1 MDSKQI
7 IEAFTLLSKDKNVE
21 KTYLASIIED
31 IFKSMLLKKYG
42 EENEDIFSIIVNM
55 ERGDIEIFHEKLV
68 VDVVKDEVRE
78 ISIEDAIKTDDTLI
92 TGEMYIDIIN
102 PDSFGRRLISHAKQ
116 HLSTRIKDIEKES
129 IYNDFNNKIDS
140 IYSGYVH
147 QIQRDRIFV
156 TDNNKIEI
164 ILPKTEQIYNDHF
177 KRGDQ
182 IRGLIKSVDIKFGKS
197 PEIIMSRT
205 SNVFLQKLFEL
216 EVPEIEDGIIE
227 IKNIARAPGDRSKIV
242 VFSSDR
248 RIDAVGACV
257 GMKGSR
263 IQSVV
268 RELNGE
274 KIDIINF
281 SEQPALIISR
291 ALSPAKP
298 IDLYIDENKK
308 IAVAIF
314 NDDELAMAIGRNGSN
329 LKLTESVTGFTIEA
343 KSESQHSLSKSLN
356 ISDLSNL
363 TDKFKK
369 LLIENNIND
378 TATFLKTEKDI
389 LLSLK
394 GLGEKT
400 LEKITLSIKDELK
413 KNN

>member
-7 IEAFTLLSKDKNVE
+7 IEAFTLVAKEKNVE
-21 KTYLASIIED
+21 KTYLTSIIED

-42 EENEDIFSIIVNM
+42 EENEGIFSIIVNM
-55 ERGDIEIFHEKLV
+55 ERGDIEIFHEKTV
-68 VDVVKDEVRE
+68 VDVVKNEVTE
-78 ISIEDAIKTDDTLI
+78 ISIEDAIKTDDTLVV
-92 TGEMYIDIIN
+92 GEMYIDIIN

-129 IYNDFNNKIDS
+129 IYNDFNNKIDT

-164 ILPKTEQIYNDHF
+164 ILPKSEQIYNDHF

-182 IRGLIKSVDIKFGKS
+182 IRGLIKTVDLKFGKS

-205 SNVFLQKLFEL
+205 SDTFLQKLFEL

-242 VFSSDR
+242 VYSSDR

-274 KIDIINF
+274 KIDIINY

-308 IAVAIF
+308 LAVAIF
-314 NDDELAMAIGRNGSN
+314 NDDELAIAIGRNGSN
-329 LKLTESVTGFTIEA
+329 LKLTESVTGYTIEA
-343 KSESQHSLSKSLN
+343 KSESQHSLSKNLK
-356 ISDLSNL
+356 IKDLTTVSEKLRNVL
-363 TDKFKK
+363 IDNKIKDTTEFFNTNDEDLLKF
-369 LLIENNIND
+369 
-378 TATFLKTEKDI
+378 
-389 LLSLK
+389 K

-400 LEKITLSIKDELK
+400 LEKLTLNIKEELK
-413 KNN
+413 NS

>member
-21 KTYLASIIED
+21 KTYLSSIIED

-42 EENEDIFSIIVNM
+42 EEHEDVFSIIVNM
-55 ERGDIEIFHEKLV
+55 ERGDIEIFHEKTV
-68 VDVVKDEVRE
+68 VDIVKDEVTE
-78 ISIEDAIKTDDTLI
+78 ISIEDAIKTDDTLVV
-92 TGEMYIDIIN
+92 GEMYIDIIN

-129 IYNDFNNKIDS
+129 IYNDFNNKVDT

-164 ILPKTEQIYNDHF
+164 ILPKSEQIYNDHF

-182 IRGLIKSVDIKFGKS
+182 IRGLIKSVDLKFGKS

-205 SNVFLQKLFEL
+205 SNTFLQKLFEL

-242 VFSSDR
+242 VHSSDR

-274 KIDIINF
+274 KIDIINY

-298 IDLYIDENKK
+298 IDLYIDENKRL
-308 IAVAIF
+308 AVAIF
-314 NDDELAMAIGRNGSN
+314 NDDELAIAIGRNGSN
-329 LKLTESVTGFTIEA
+329 LKLTESVTGYTIEA
-343 KSESQHSLSKSLN
+343 KSETQHSLSKNIKIKDLKN
-356 ISDLSNL
+356 ISEKFKNL
-363 TDKFKK
+363 LIDNKIKETSEFLNTDK
-369 LLIENNIND
+369 E
-378 TATFLKTEKDI
+378 I
-389 LLSLK
+389 LLELK

-400 LEKITLSIKDELK
+400 LEKLTSNIKDELK
-413 KNN
+413 NI

>member
-21 KTYLASIIED
+21 KTYLSSIIEE

-55 ERGDIEIFHEKLV
+55 ERGDIEIFHEKIV
-68 VDVVKDEVRE
+68 VDVVKNEVTE
-78 ISIEDAIKTDDTLI
+78 ISIEDAIKTDDTLVV
-92 TGEMYIDIIN
+92 GEMYIDIIN

-129 IYNDFNNKIDS
+129 IYNDFNNKVDS

-156 TDNNKIEI
+156 TDNDKIEI
-164 ILPKTEQIYNDHF
+164 ILPKSEQIYNDHF

-182 IRGLIKSVDIKFGKS
+182 IRGLIKSVDLKFGKS

-205 SNVFLQKLFEL
+205 SNTFLQKLFEL

-242 VFSSDR
+242 VYSSDR

-274 KIDIINF
+274 KIDIINY

-298 IDLYIDENKK
+298 IDLYIDENKNL
-308 IAVAIF
+308 AVAIF
-314 NDDELAMAIGRNGSN
+314 NDDELAIAIGRNGSN
-329 LKLTESVTGFTIEA
+329 LKLTESVTGFTIDA
-343 KSESQHSLSKSLN
+343 KSESQHSLSKNIKIKDLN
-356 ISDLSNL
+356 SISEKFKNL
-363 TDKFKK
+363 LIDNKIKETSDFFNTDKEV
-369 LLIENNIND
+369 LLE
-378 TATFLKTEKDI
+378 
-389 LLSLK
+389 LK

-400 LEKITLSIKDELK
+400 LEKLIINIKEELK
-413 KNN
+413 DS

>member
-21 KTYLASIIED
+21 KTYLSSIIED

-55 ERGDIEIFHEKLV
+55 DRGDIEIFHEKIV
-68 VDVVKDEVRE
+68 VDVVKDEVTE
-78 ISIEDAIKTDDTLI
+78 ISIEDAIKTDDTLVV
-92 TGEMYIDIIN
+92 GEMYIDIIN

-129 IYNDFNNKIDS
+129 IYNDFNNKIDT

-156 TDNNKIEI
+156 TDNDKIEI
-164 ILPKTEQIYNDHF
+164 ILPKSEQIYNDHF

-182 IRGLIKSVDIKFGKS
+182 IRGLIKSVDLKFGKS

-205 SNVFLQKLFEL
+205 SNTFLQKLFEL

-242 VFSSDR
+242 VYSSDR

-274 KIDIINF
+274 KIDIINY

-308 IAVAIF
+308 LAVAIF
-314 NDDELAMAIGRNGSN
+314 NDDELAIAIGRNGSN
-329 LKLTESVTGFTIEA
+329 LKLTESVTGYTIDA
-343 KSESQHSLSKSLN
+343 KSESQHSLSKN
-356 ISDLSNL
+356 IKIKDLKEISE
-363 TDKFKK
+363 KFKN
-369 LLIENNIND
+369 LLIDNNIKETSEFFKAD
-378 TATFLKTEKDI
+378 KEV
-389 LLSLK
+389 LLELK

-400 LEKITLSIKDELK
+400 LEKLILNIKDELK
-413 KNN
+413 NS

>member
-21 KTYLASIIED
+21 KTYLSSIIED

-55 ERGDIEIFHEKLV
+55 ERGDIEIFHEKIV
-68 VDVVKDEVRE
+68 VDVVKNEVTE
-78 ISIEDAIKTDDTLI
+78 ISIEDAIKTDDTLVV
-92 TGEMYIDIIN
+92 GEMYIDIIN

-129 IYNDFNNKIDS
+129 IYNDFNNKVDS

-156 TDNNKIEI
+156 TDNDKIEI
-164 ILPKTEQIYNDHF
+164 ILPKSEQIYNDHF

-182 IRGLIKSVDIKFGKS
+182 IRGLIKSVDLKFGKS

-205 SNVFLQKLFEL
+205 SNTFLQKLFEL

-242 VFSSDR
+242 VYSSDR

-274 KIDIINF
+274 KIDIINY

-298 IDLYIDENKK
+298 IDLYIDENKNL
-308 IAVAIF
+308 AVAIF
-314 NDDELAMAIGRNGSN
+314 NDDELAIAIGRNGSN
-329 LKLTESVTGFTIEA
+329 LKLTESVTGFTIDA
-343 KSESQHSLSKSLN
+343 KSESQHSLSKNIKIKDLN
-356 ISDLSNL
+356 SISEKFKNL
-363 TDKFKK
+363 LIDNKIKETSDFFNTDKEV
-369 LLIENNIND
+369 LLE
-378 TATFLKTEKDI
+378 
-389 LLSLK
+389 LK

-400 LEKITLSIKDELK
+400 LEKLIINIKEELK
-413 KNN
+413 DS

>member
-7 IEAFTLLSKDKNVE
+7 IEAFTAVAKEKNVE
-21 KTYLASIIED
+21 KSYLSNIIED
-31 IFKSMLLKKYG
+31 IFKAMLLKKYG
-42 EENEDIFSIIVNM
+42 EEYENQFSIIVNM
-55 ERGDIEIFHEKLV
+55 DRGEIEIFHEKIV
-68 VDVVKDEVRE
+68 VDVVKNEVTE
-78 ISIEDAIKTDDTLI
+78 ISIEEAIKTDDTLVV
-92 TGEMYIDIIN
+92 GEMYIDIIN

-129 IYNDFNNKIDS
+129 IYNDFKNKVNTV
-140 IYSGYVH
+140 YSGYVH

-156 TDNNKIEI
+156 TDNDKIEI
-164 ILPKTEQIYNDHF
+164 LLPKSEQIYNDHF

-182 IRGLIKSVDIKFGKS
+182 VRGIIKSVDLSVGKS

-205 SNVFLQKLFEL
+205 NNSFLQKLFEL

-227 IKNIARAPGDRSKIV
+227 IKNIARVPGDRSKIV

-274 KIDIINF
+274 KIDIINY
-281 SEQPALIISR
+281 SEQSALLISR

-308 IAVAIF
+308 LAVVIF
-314 NDDELAMAIGRNGSN
+314 NDDELPIAIGKNGSN
-329 LKLTESVTGFTIEA
+329 LKLTELVTGYSIDA
-343 KSESQHSLSKSLN
+343 KSESQQA
-356 ISDLSNL
+356 LSNNIIIKDL
-363 TDKFKK
+363 NSISEKFKNI
-369 LLIENNIND
+369 LIENEIKD
-378 TATFLKTEKDI
+378 TAQFFNTNKEELLKF
-389 LLSLK
+389 K
-394 GLGEKT
+394 GFGEKT
-400 LEKITLSIKDELK
+400 LEKLTLNIKEELK
-413 KNN
+413 SS